1 MSVYNL
7 EFVAVGRGVAAL
19 FRVRCFMLDAM
30 PDVSS
35 ASAACLL
42 DVVSVARWSFMKK
55 VDKVA
60 SVYLPGERWHAE
72 QREAPVF

>member
-1 MSVYNL
+1 
-7 EFVAVGRGVAAL
+7 
-19 FRVRCFMLDAM
+19 MLDVL

-42 DVVSVARWSFMKK
+42 DVVPVARWSFMKK

-60 SVYLPGERWHAE
+60 SVYLPGERWHAG